1 MLVRSR
7 RSTRAGLAGPGV
19 TAAARASGS
28 C

>member
-7 RSTRAGLAGPGV
+7 RSTRAGLARPGV
-19 TAAARASGS
+19 TAAARASSS